1 MTDFQFVAQINPM
14 KILEWEQGRPLPT
27 SDNPTPDR
35 LLDLLS
41 ALGVPKGMNAFKK
54 RYGEISQ
61 EDQGLL
67 LFPMESALVENVFG
81 PLRQAKMDYVL
92 GNFVGVIS
100 LCGMVAEKVAILIH
114 AINTPDK
121 SEREKFECQSQ
132 AKRVPILK
140 DRNLVSHESVK
151 AFGTIRGSRRRYLH
165 YWTSTRDQKTAREA
179 VRMYGAAVKL
189 AMDAMGVGFSNGKV
203 TLAPE
208 LAKYL
213 ATQGAIHSVQ
223 QNG

>member
-1 MTDFQFVAQINPM
+1 MTDFSIEVSLNPM
-14 KILEWEQGRPLPT
+14 TILEWETRWALPT
-27 SDNPTPDR
+27 SENPTPNR
-35 LLDLLS
+35 LLESLS
-41 ALGVPKGMNAFKK
+41 ALGVPKGMDAFKK

-61 EDQGLL
+61 KDQGLI
-67 LFPMESALVENVFG
+67 LFPMESALVENVFS

-121 SEREKFECQSQ
+121 SERDKFERQRQ
-132 AKRVPILK
+132 AKRVQILK
-140 DRNLVSHESVK
+140 DQNLISHESVNG
-151 AFGTIRGSRRRYLH
+151 FGVIRSSRRHYLH
-165 YWTSTRDQKTAREA
+165 YWTSTSNERTAKEA
-179 VRMYGAAVKL
+179 VRMYGAAVNL
-189 AMDAMGVGFSNGKV
+189 ALDAMGVEISGGKV
-203 TLAPE
+203 TLVPE

-213 ATQGAIHSVQ
+213 ATQGAVHSVQ

>member
-14 KILEWEQGRPLPT
+14 KILEWEEGWSLPT
-27 SDNPTPDR
+27 SGNPTPDR
-35 LLDLLS
+35 LLELLS
-41 ALGVPKGMNAFKK
+41 AVGVPRGMDAFKK
-54 RYGEISQ
+54 RYGEISK
-61 EDQGLL
+61 EDQRLI

-100 LCGMVAEKVAILIH
+100 LCGIVAEKVAILIH

-121 SEREKFECQSQ
+121 SERDTFEARTQ
-132 AKRVPILK
+132 AERVRILK
-140 DRNLVSHESVK
+140 DRSLVSHECIN
-151 AFGTIRGSRRRYLH
+151 AFGTIRGSRRHYLH
-165 YWTSTRDQKTAREA
+165 HWTSTSDQKTAREA

-189 AMDAMGVGFSNGKV
+189 ALDAMGVGFSNGKV